1 MDTIDRIFKLM
12 ESRSITAAR
21 LTREANLSNGL
32 VGQWRQRKQN
42 PSSDSIK
49 KVADYFNVST
59 DYLLGKTDAK
69 KPPVET
75 EGLTFH
81 IKDNNLRAEVEELV
95 SAFLTLDRSGRILV
109 TAKAIEEQ
117 RAQAACDAAKQ
128 INETA

>member
-1 MDTIDRIFKLM
+1 MFYERLKSTCNLRGTNITKICNELNISTANTGRWKSGGMPSVEVLSKL
-12 ESRSITAAR
+12 
-21 LTREANLSNGL
+21 ANIL
-32 VGQWRQRKQN
+32 
-42 PSSDSIK
+42 D
-49 KVADYFNVST
+49 VST

-69 KPPVET
+69 KPPAET

-95 SAFLTLDRSGRILV
+95 NAFLTLDRSGRILV